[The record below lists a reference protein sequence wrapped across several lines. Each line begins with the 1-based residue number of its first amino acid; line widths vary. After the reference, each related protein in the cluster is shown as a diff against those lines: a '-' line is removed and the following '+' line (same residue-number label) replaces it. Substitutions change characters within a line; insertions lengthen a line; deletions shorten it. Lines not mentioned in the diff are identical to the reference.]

1 MGFPI
6 LSLIVTRII
15 GIPQSLLLRVLGFPN
30 SHPGSMGFPMPF
42 FRLSPKVFFVS
53 GIVTFIAKS
62 HEFPLVFAITA
73 ARPCSLG
80 RHWLYLEFE
89 HELTSCNR
97 FLITFQWTS
106 NPRTCKTIPS
116 STMNFQRTTKN
127 SKDQPSVNQGQKG
140 KKPFTRRLSNDVAAD
155 LLSN

>member
-80 RHWLYLEFE
+80 RHWLYLEVE
-89 HELTSCNR
+89 TWSNVSPLTLKGNSPIVDLRRPAKLREVPKNSCNGPPN
-97 FLITFQWTS
+97 FKDCI
-106 NPRTCKTIPS
+106 
-116 STMNFQRTTKN
+116 STYQY
-127 SKDQPSVNQGQKG
+127 QKG
-140 KKPFTRRLSNDVAAD
+140 REFLREDCPTRE
-155 LLSN
+155 